1 MTRQRIYFDLFYVD
15 CLTPEL
21 PNFNVSL
28 PKYLMAIQQLVQS
41 ASSRLRRFFRRAQR
55 MFLLLALVLG
65 WCLSLGWGLSQ
76 VGISQPAERAIAAT
90 PPANTVEIGT
100 VDVVPVQLQLGQ
112 RLYFQNCSGCHF
124 APPPEVMPLQSWAAI
139 LQTPQHYGT
148 VITPL
153 QDPARRIMW
162 NYVRAS
168 SRSIVQNET
177 VPSRFAQSRY
187 LRALHPGVEL
197 PEPVSFGSCISCHP
211 AAVDFNFR
219 RLSPEWQARE

>member
-1 MTRQRIYFDLFYVD
+1 M
-15 CLTPEL
+15 
-21 PNFNVSL
+21 
-28 PKYLMAIQQLVQS
+28 
-41 ASSRLRRFFRRAQR
+41 
-55 MFLLLALVLG
+55 LALVLG
-65 WCLSLGWGLSQ
+65 WSLSLGWGLSQ
-76 VGISQPAERAIAAT
+76 VGEETERAIAAT

-100 VDVVPVQLQLGQ
+100 VDVVPTQLQLGQ

-139 LQTPQHYGT
+139 LQTPQHYGV

-187 LRALHPGVEL
+187 MRALHPGVEL
-197 PEPVSFGSCISCHP
+197 PEPLSFGSCISCHP
-211 AAVDFNFR
+211 AAIDFNFR

>member
-1 MTRQRIYFDLFYVD
+1 
-15 CLTPEL
+15 
-21 PNFNVSL
+21 
-28 PKYLMAIQQLVQS
+28 MAIQQLLQS
-41 ASSRLRRFFRRAQR
+41 ISSRSRRFLSRARRIS
-55 MFLLLALVLG
+55 LVLALALG
-65 WCLSLGWGLSQ
+65 WSLSLGWGLSQ
-76 VGISQPAERAIAAT
+76 VGGAQEAERAIAAT

-100 VDVVPVQLQLGQ
+100 VDVVPTQLQLGQ

-187 LRALHPGVEL
+187 MRALHPGVEL
-197 PEPVSFGSCISCHP
+197 PEPLSFGSCISCHP
-211 AAVDFNFR
+211 AAIDFNFR